1 MKTLCFGSANIDHVY
16 KVNHFTRPGETQSCL
31 EYSVGC
37 GGKGFNQA
45 VAMALAGNDTY
56 FAGVI
61 GRDGS
66 ILKDT
71 MLKKGVKTD
80 FLKETEKYNGH
91 AIIEVDRSGQNHI
104 VLYGGT
110 NQTIEREYVDE
121 VMEHFGEG
129 DIVVLQ
135 NEINEVPYI
144 IERCHAKK
152 MTIIFNAAPYDDGLK
167 DFPIEKVT
175 WLVVN
180 ETEGAGLSRAGCFRN
195 RAFENGNAENVNV
208 KNGNVE
214 KDNLENGDIGKIPG
228 ILYSMYGGVNIL
240 LTLGAQGS
248 RAITA
253 DEDIYVPAY
262 PVKAVDTTGAGDTF
276 IGYFVRGISEGMPPE
291 GGMRLASAA
300 SALAVSRPGA
310 AESVPCYKEV
320 CQFMQ

>member
-16 KVNHFTRPGETQSCL
+16 KVDHFTRPGETQSCL

-56 FAGVI
+56 FAGAI
-61 GRDGS
+61 GRDGT

-80 FLKETEKYNGH
+80 FLQETEKYNGH
-91 AIIEVDRSGQNHI
+91 AVIEVDRSGQNHI

-110 NQTIEREYVDE
+110 NQTIEREYVNE
-121 VMEHFGEG
+121 VLEHFGEG

-144 IERCHAKK
+144 IERCDAKK
-152 MTIIFNAAPYDDGLK
+152 MTIVFNAAPYDDGLLE
-167 DFPIEKVT
+167 FPIEKVT

-180 ETEGAGLSRAGCFRN
+180 ETEGAGLSRGRGFRDGDSED
-195 RAFENGNAENVNV
+195 ADF
-208 KNGNVE
+208 
-214 KDNLENGDIGKIPG
+214 ENGDIEKIPG
-228 ILYSMYGGVNIL
+228 MLHSMYGGVNIL

-248 RAITA
+248 RIVTEN
-253 DEDIYVPAY
+253 EDICVPAY

-276 IGYFVRGISEGMPPE
+276 IGYFVKGISEGMPLE
-291 GGMRLASAA
+291 ECMRLASAA

-310 AESVPCYKEV
+310 AESVPYYEEV
-320 CQFMQ
+320 CRFLE